1 MSIKA
6 VSTVTTATGAAVI
19 LQQGVA
25 PLEGVFFKDGIGHVS
40 VQFDTLPKGPVILVL
55 DDGHNSKYTGVFEG
69 GVFHSRQGLI
79 KDDFPKV
86 DFKALA
92 AARKAAADADAA
104 DKAAADKKKP
114 DKKPTPAP
122 APAPAPAPMPTPTPT
137 PAPAPSPAP
146 TPTPT
151 PAPVVNPPIAKP
163 PVPAPAAD
171 ATTNPK
177 A

>member
-6 VSTVTTATGAAVI
+6 VSTVATATGAAVI
-19 LQQGVA
+19 LQQGAA

-40 VQFDTLPKGPVILVL
+40 VQFDALPKGPVILVL

-92 AARKAAADADAA
+92 AA
-104 DKAAADKKKP
+104 DKAAADKK
-114 DKKPTPAP
+114 
-122 APAPAPAPMPTPTPT
+122 
-137 PAPAPSPAP
+137 
-146 TPTPT
+146 
-151 PAPVVNPPIAKP
+151 
-163 PVPAPAAD
+163 AAD
-171 ATTNPK
+171 DKNKNKNMHPK
-177 A
+177 

>member
-1 MSIKA
+1 MSIQA
-6 VSTVTTATGAAVI
+6 VSAVTTATGAAVI
-19 LQQGVA
+19 LQQGVE
-25 PLEGVFFKDGIGHVS
+25 PLEGVFFKDASGHVS
-40 VQFDTLPKGPVILVL
+40 VQFDTLPKGPVVLVL
-55 DDGHNSKYTGVFEG
+55 EDGSNSKYTGVFSD
-69 GVFHSRQGLI
+69 GVFHSHPEMI
-79 KDDFPKV
+79 KDDFPAV

-92 AARKAAADADAA
+92 AARKAAAD
-104 DKAAADKKKP
+104 KAAADKKAADKTAA
-114 DKKPTPAP
+114 DKKQPAP
-122 APAPAPAPMPTPTPT
+122 APAPAPTPTPTPT
-137 PAPAPSPAP
+137 PAPAPSPAPTP